1 VDWLMRKNICLGVA
15 RGLTYLH
22 EDAQPRIIHRDI
34 KAPNILLDKHFN
46 AKIADFGLA
55 RLFPDTSTHIST
67 FHIAGTIG
75 YVAPEYAS
83 RGQLSEKVDVFSFGV
98 LVLEIV
104 SGRKNIEPNLNEDQS
119 YLLEWVWKLYEEAKL
134 LEIVDPKLN
143 THNHEKDII
152 HVINIG
158 LSCVQSIASNR
169 PSMARIVAMLQGDD
183 MEIEVVIKENPLRTI
198 EYESLSTTIN
208 SSFMS
213 KSMLK

>member
-1 VDWLMRKNICLGVA
+1 MN
-15 RGLTYLH
+15 
-22 EDAQPRIIHRDI
+22 Q
-34 KAPNILLDKHFN
+34 
-46 AKIADFGLA
+46 
-55 RLFPDTSTHIST
+55 
-67 FHIAGTIG
+67 
-75 YVAPEYAS
+75 
-83 RGQLSEKVDVFSFGV
+83 
-98 LVLEIV
+98 
-104 SGRKNIEPNLNEDQS
+104 
-119 YLLEWVWKLYEEAKL
+119 VWKLYEEAKL